1 MFRRNR
7 KATDATMT
15 VRAVTVDGVTGAAK
29 RIMEAFDDR
38 EAENA
43 AKALLYVGIGLGAAA
58 MADEIVLGP
67 ASEEELSMM
76 RRLADK
82 VAMVVMMSRRVDL

>member
-1 MFRRNR
+1 MFGRNG
-7 KATDATMT
+7 KAADATMT
-15 VRAVTVDGVTGAAK
+15 VRAVTVDGVAGAAK
-29 RIMEAFDDR
+29 RIMEAFDERGVEDTAR
-38 EAENA
+38 
-43 AKALLYVGIGLGAAA
+43 ALLYVGVGLGAAA

-82 VAMVVMMSRRVDL
+82 VAMVVMVSRGVAL

>member
-38 EAENA
+38 GAENA

>member
-38 EAENA
+38 VAEND